1 MEIPLQITTRNI
13 ELSEPL
19 KDDLKRRAEKL
30 DTFFP
35 RITRCRITVEVPHR
49 YKKQELNAV
58 EYNINIDITVPG
70 KEIVIKNRPSKDLD
84 IAIREAFDA
93 ARRKLEDYATKLRGD
108 VKYHEEPPH
117 GVVTSIFPDEGY
129 GFLSATEDGH
139 EIYFH
144 ENSVLDK
151 KFRHLKAGSF
161 VRYKEEMGEKGP
173 QASTVVIET
182 P

>member
-13 ELSEPL
+13 ELSEPT
-19 KDDLKRRAEKL
+19 KEDLKRRAEKL

-35 RITRCRITVEVPHR
+35 RIMRCRVTVEVPHR

-58 EYNINIDITVPG
+58 EYNIRIDMTVPG

-93 ARRKLEDYATKLRGD
+93 AQRKLEDYATILRGD
-108 VKYHEEPPH
+108 VKRHETPPH
-117 GVVTSIFPDEGY
+117 GVVTSIFPEEGY
-129 GFLSATEDGH
+129 GFLSAGDDGH

-151 KFRHLKAGSF
+151 NFKRLKAGSF
-161 VRYKEEMGEKGP
+161 VRYNEEMGDKGP
-173 QASTVVIET
+173 QASTVVLET

>member
-1 MEIPLQITTRNI
+1 MDIPLQITTRNI
-13 ELSEPL
+13 ELSEPV
-19 KDDLKRRAEKL
+19 KEDLRKRAKKL

-35 RITRCRITVEVPHR
+35 RITRCRVTVEVPHR

-58 EYNINIDITVPG
+58 EYNVRIDMTVPG
-70 KEIVIKNRPSKDLD
+70 KEIVIKNRPDRDLD
-84 IAIREAFDA
+84 IAVREAFDA
-93 ARRKLEDYATKLRGD
+93 ARRKLEDYSTRLRGD
-108 VKYHEEPPH
+108 VKRHSTSPH
-117 GVVTSIFPDEGY
+117 GVVTSVFPDDGY
-129 GFLSATEDGH
+129 GFLSAEDGH

-151 KFRHLKAGSF
+151 NFKRLKAGSS

-173 QASTVVIET
+173 QASTVILET

>member
-13 ELSEPL
+13 ELSEPI
-19 KDDLKRRAEKL
+19 KDDLKRRAENL

-93 ARRKLEDYATKLRGD
+93 ARRKLED
-108 VKYHEEPPH
+108 
-117 GVVTSIFPDEGY
+117 
-129 GFLSATEDGH
+129 
-139 EIYFH
+139 
-144 ENSVLDK
+144 
-151 KFRHLKAGSF
+151 
-161 VRYKEEMGEKGP
+161 
-173 QASTVVIET
+173 
-182 P
+182 